1 MGKLMT
7 ESKSSY
13 SELQMVFWAG
23 FLRLLSPH
31 LQSLPSPSLCY
42 THFSSDHAFSLQRLC
57 ICCLLCL
64 EISPPQIPTWLASR
78 SLSGLYSNV
87 IFLVKL
93 FLDTLCNILHP
104 PLIFPILLPYVIF
117 FPFGDLPPSK
127 IIYLFWIMSLKNVC
141 SIIADFWSVLLTA
154 ESPAPLTMPDTY

>member
-42 THFSSDHAFSLQRLC
+42 THFSSDHAFSHFRDFAYVVYSAWKSL
-57 ICCLLCL
+57 
-64 EISPPQIPTWLASR
+64 PPDTFSR